1 MSLVKSLMRI
11 AGGGMLAA
19 SMFGCALAP
28 PVGPD
33 GKLLTLSDAG
43 PYPSDPD
50 GVIHAWMTSTLKD
63 PYSAVYGRR
72 SQGVAVVVPRSVMDG
87 TKGGA
92 GWMFCFEVNAKNGY
106 GAYAGM
112 QEYWVLINGNRVID
126 RLEGFNAKQACAT
139 AFQ

>member
-1 MSLVKSLMRI
+1 MPLVKPMKRAFVCTAI
-11 AGGGMLAA
+11 AVGVC
-19 SMFGCALAP
+19 GCALVP

-33 GKLLTLSDAG
+33 GKPLTLNDVG

-50 GVIHAWMTSTLKD
+50 GVIRAWMTPTLKD

-112 QEYWVLINGNRVID
+112 QAYWVLINENRVID
-126 RLEGFNAKQACAT
+126 RLEGFNAKQACAS